1 MFCNPFSKN
10 ASPAKRR
17 YTQGVA
23 LTMAGYLFAV
33 LGTSIYVHNHHPI
46 GVMLYLLSAIPS
58 FCILCMLI
66 VVVVYLR
73 DEKDEYV
80 RMLTVR
86 SLLAGTFI
94 VLALGTFTD
103 FLRSYGQ
110 LPGLPPFTEW
120 IAFWFSFA
128 IAQAA
133 QRRSNSND

>member
-1 MFCNPFSKN
+1 MFCNPFSKS
-10 ASPAKRR
+10 ASPAMRR
-17 YTQGVA
+17 YKQGAA

-33 LGTSIYVHNHHPI
+33 LGTAMYVHNHRPT
-46 GVMLYLLSAIPS
+46 GPMLYFLSAIPS

-86 SLLAGTFI
+86 SLLAGTFV

-103 FLRSYGQ
+103 FLRSYGNR
-110 LPGLPPFTEW
+110 PGLPPFTEW

-128 IAQAA
+128 LAQFV
-133 QRRSNSND
+133 QRRSGPNE